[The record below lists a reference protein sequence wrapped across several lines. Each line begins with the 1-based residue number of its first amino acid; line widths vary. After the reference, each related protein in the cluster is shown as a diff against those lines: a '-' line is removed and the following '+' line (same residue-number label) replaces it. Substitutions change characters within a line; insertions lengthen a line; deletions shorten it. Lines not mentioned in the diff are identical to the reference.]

1 MWTHFLL
8 LLSSTKPRTR
18 ISSCDFWI
26 LYGHCLHFKI
36 IDVATWTFC
45 LTSCCGVQFSVHT
58 YQVYNSRVIAAL
70 TTLCTLRSLTQITH
84 MLWFFPVNKEK
95 KIPVIRLFCINWS
108 TSRYHLVGNFGIS
121 VFILGNITKRKI
133 KVSYRVVV
141 CKRTDVLNVKIILL
155 GVSFLY
161 PITCLNTNSMQ
172 KYDFIMQT
180 HIYK

>member
-1 MWTHFLL
+1 MDFLPYFLL
-8 LLSSTKPRTR
+8 WSPVFCSYLSGLQLESYCGTHDP
-18 ISSCDFWI
+18 
-26 LYGHCLHFKI
+26 LY
-36 IDVATWTFC
+36 TTFIN
-45 LTSCCGVQFSVHT
+45 SNYT
-58 YQVYNSRVIAAL
+58 YAGI
-70 TTLCTLRSLTQITH
+70 
-84 MLWFFPVNKEK
+84 FPVNKEN
-95 KIPVIRLFCINWS
+95 KIPVIRLLCINWS